1 MEKYING
8 TFFIKFFRVE
18 HIKMHEQHMGHESM
32 HAEMLLILLV
42 TLTIAQ
48 IALVEWKKRHFKSYQ
63 VERIK

>member
-1 MEKYING
+1 
-8 TFFIKFFRVE
+8 
-18 HIKMHEQHMGHESM
+18 MHEQHMGHESM

-63 VERIK
+63 VKKEEDINCTYLI